1 MSNVLAQDPE
11 LLQDY
16 LAECEELLERADQ
29 DLVSLEALGAAAS
42 SEYAELVNRIFRVFH
57 TIKGTSGFMALDQI
71 VALTHHAEDVL
82 NMLRQRSTPPPPATM
97 RETMDVL
104 LAAHDQLTKMVAAVR
119 EGAPPVPAPEHL
131 IAKIV
136 ALREELEQEP
146 EQERPRLGE
155 IMVVEQVISRTELNE
170 SLAEAAWDGRK
181 LGEVLV
187 DKKLASP
194 AQVQE
199 ALGKQTSA
207 PKETAQTIRVDTSKL
222 DDLLNLVGELVLERN
237 RLMRLNTGL
246 RNGELGSEQFAEAL
260 SDSSSRLS
268 SITEELQSASLRTR
282 MVPIDAAFR
291 RFPRLV
297 RDIARTLGKEVEL
310 IVSGEDTELDKNV
323 VEQIGDPLLHLMRNA
338 LDHGIESPARR
349 EAAGKPRQGC
359 IFLEARQEGDHI
371 VVSVSD
377 DGAGMDPLKLGRK
390 ALEKGLITPERLAA
404 MSEQEM
410 LHLIFLPGFSTAEK
424 VTDLSGRGVGMDV
437 VRNNLERINGVVEL
451 ESVAGEGSLVR
462 LKLPLT
468 LAIMPVLL
476 VGVSGE
482 TYSLPLRSVQE
493 IVSVPRAETHKVG
506 GAEVFRLR
514 DRVIPLQYLARI
526 FQAEGTPAEPK
537 ANLTVVVLGSAEKR
551 TGIVVDALLGQE
563 ETVVKPLGPY
573 LGHVR
578 GISGATISGDG
589 RVRLILDP
597 AALTEEPNL

>member
-11 LLQDY
+11 LLQDF
-16 LAECEELLERADQ
+16 LAECDELLQRADQ
-29 DLVSLEALGAAAS
+29 DLVALEAGD
-42 SEYAELVNRIFRVFH
+42 SEYTELVNRIFRAFH
-57 TIKGTSGFMALDQI
+57 TIKGTSGFMGLEQI

-82 NMLRQRSTPPPPATM
+82 NVLRRRSTPPVPGAM

-104 LAAHDQLTKMVAAVR
+104 LAAHDQLTRMVTAVRDGAPQVSAPEHIIKKLIAVR
-119 EGAPPVPAPEHL
+119 ED
-131 IAKIV
+131 
-136 ALREELEQEP
+136 LEQET

-187 DKKLASP
+187 DKRLASA
-194 AQVQE
+194 AQVEE
-199 ALGKQTSA
+199 ALGKQSAA
-207 PKETAQTIRVDTSKL
+207 PKESAQTIRVDTAKL

-237 RLMRLNTGL
+237 RLMRLNAGL
-246 RNGELGSEQFAEAL
+246 RNGDIGSEQFAESL
-260 SDSSSRLS
+260 SESSSRLS

-338 LDHGIESPARR
+338 LDHGIEMPAKR
-349 EAAGKPRQGC
+349 EAAGKPRKGC

-377 DGAGMDPLKLGRK
+377 DGAGMDPKEIGRK
-390 ALEKGLITPERLAA
+390 ALEKGLVSPERLAA
-404 MSEQEM
+404 MSERET

-424 VTDLSGRGVGMDV
+424 ITDLSGRGVGMDV
-437 VRNNLERINGVVEL
+437 VRTNLERINGVVEL
-451 ESVAGEGSLVR
+451 ESAVGEGSLVR

-476 VGVSGE
+476 VGVNQE
-482 TYSLPLRSVQE
+482 AYALPLRSVQE
-493 IVSVPRAETHKVG
+493 IVSVPRSETHRVG

-514 DRVIPLQYLARI
+514 ERVIPLRYLSRI
-526 FQAEGTPAEPK
+526 FQFDGNQAESR
-537 ANLTVVVLGSAEKR
+537 ANLTVVVLGSVERR
-551 TGIVVDALLGQE
+551 TGIVVDTLLGQE

-573 LGHVR
+573 LGHVP
-578 GISGATISGDG
+578 GVSGATISGDG

-597 AALTEEPNL
+597 AALTEEPNV

>member
-1 MSNVLAQDPE
+1 
-11 LLQDY
+11 
-16 LAECEELLERADQ
+16 
-29 DLVSLEALGAAAS
+29 LG
-42 SEYAELVNRIFRVFH
+42 
-57 TIKGTSGFMALDQI
+57 
-71 VALTHHAEDVL
+71 
-82 NMLRQRSTPPPPATM
+82 
-97 RETMDVL
+97 
-104 LAAHDQLTKMVAAVR
+104 AHDQLSRMVAAVR
-119 EGAPPVPAPEHL
+119 DGAPPLPAPEHL
-131 IAKIV
+131 IGKIA

-194 AQVQE
+194 AQVEE
-199 ALGKQTSA
+199 ALGKQSSA
-207 PKETAQTIRVDTSKL
+207 PRESAQTIRVDTAKL

-237 RLMRLNTGL
+237 RLMRLNAGL
-246 RNGELGSEQFAEAL
+246 RNGDFSGEQSGEQFAEAL
-260 SDSSSRLS
+260 SESSSRLS

-297 RDIARTLGKEVEL
+297 RDIARALGKEVEL
-310 IVSGEDTELDKNV
+310 IVSGEETELDKNV

-338 LDHGIESPARR
+338 LDHGIELPAKR
-349 EAAGKPRQGC
+349 EAAGKPRKGC

-371 VVSVSD
+371 VVSVTD
-377 DGAGMDPLKLGRK
+377 DGAGMDPKAIGRK
-390 ALEKGLITPERLAA
+390 ALDKGLISAERLAS

-424 VTDLSGRGVGMDV
+424 ITDISGRGVGMDV
-437 VRNNLERINGVVEL
+437 VRSNLERINGIVEL
-451 ESVAGEGSLVR
+451 ESVVGEGSLMR

-476 VGVSGE
+476 VTVKNE
-482 TYSLPLRSVQE
+482 TYALPLRSVQE
-493 IVSVPRAETHKVG
+493 IVSVPRAETHRVS

-514 DRVIPLQYLARI
+514 DRVIPLQYLSRMFHARGE
-526 FQAEGTPAEPK
+526 AAEPK

-551 TGIVVDALLGQE
+551 TGIVVDTLLGQE
-563 ETVVKPLGPY
+563 ETVVKPLGSY

-578 GISGATISGDG
+578 GVSGATISGDG

-597 AALTEEPNL
+597 AALTEDCNV